1 MEYRIPKAG
10 ECYRHFKGNRYQ
22 VLTIAKH
29 TETGE
34 DLVIYQGLY
43 EGNPAY
49 ARPLP
54 MFMSK
59 IDHAKFPDATQEYRF
74 ELEEDTAVTDVE
86 EHSLI
91 MKFLELESNEEKVT
105 FLQRIKTEVTDE
117 FLTAAAQSLDFIESR
132 ETLEMRYEDLLFY
145 LKTLMKYEKRI

>member
-43 EGNPAY
+43 EGNPVY

-74 ELEEDTAVTDVE
+74 ELEEDTAVTDVG

-117 FLTAAAQSLDFIESR
+117 FLTATAQSLDFIESR